1 MSGAGGPPYEASDR
15 TIPDEASRGRAQDE
29 ASSEPAPQ
37 VGEVGEAPGWQ
48 HLHPLSPVLRG
59 GLAFL
64 AVMAYV
70 VSQQADR
77 LVGAAGDD
85 PTGGHL
91 GWAAV
96 GVLVV
101 LLAILGGAWLSWRF
115 SRYRVTP
122 SLIELRTGFV
132 FRQHRQVRFDRVQ
145 AVDVG
150 RPLLARLTGLSEV
163 VVRSAG
169 GRDSHLT
176 LAFLSDARAQ
186 EVREQLVALAAREEL
201 LPGRDGRDG
210 HPAVHADA
218 AGAGGNAGGEARV
231 EVTGGARGD
240 EAGDRVVSVPN
251 SRVVQ
256 SILYTGQSALL
267 VLAVP
272 ALVGSLIGGIP
283 GMLAWL
289 GPTALAIGGAQAK
302 RLTHET
308 NFELLHQGDRLR
320 VRHGLTD
327 LRTTTVPL
335 HRIQA
340 VEVSQSLPWRLTGWW
355 RLRVNVAG
363 AGHGDD
369 EADTVLLPVGT
380 LDEALAVLTLV
391 QPGAAWPVAV
401 AALTGSGPGHG
412 FTSAT
417 RRARLLDPLSWRR
430 RGYAVLP
437 ELLVTRRGLLYRSA
451 QFVPHARVQSL
462 AVTQGPVERAA
473 GVATVRL
480 VSTPGPVTPLVAHLD
495 APDAERLLSE
505 QVVRSRRARGV
516 ALGPGASGPD
526 RPHRD

>member
-1 MSGAGGPPYEASDR
+1 MSDPVSDPVRDGVSDAVYDSVDGADHG
-15 TIPDEASRGRAQDE
+15 
-29 ASSEPAPQ
+29 PAPT
-37 VGEVGEAPGWQ
+37 VEEADWQ
-48 HLHPLSPVLRG
+48 HLHPLSPLLRG

-85 PTGGHL
+85 PTDGHL
-91 GWAAV
+91 GWAAI

-101 LLAILGGAWLSWRF
+101 LLAIVGGAWLSWRF
-115 SRYRVTP
+115 SRYRVTAT
-122 SLIELRTGFV
+122 LIELRTGFV

-186 EVREQLVALAAREEL
+186 EVREQLVALAAREDEL
-201 LPGRDGRDG
+201 SRPHETAGRLTDE
-210 HPAVHADA
+210 PFADA
-218 AGAGGNAGGEARV
+218 ASAEGPGRV
-231 EVTGGARGD
+231 VAEQVAEG
-240 EAGDRVVSVPN
+240 VVSVPN

-256 SILYTGQSALL
+256 SILFTGQSLLL

-272 ALVGSLIGGIP
+272 ALVGSVLGGIP

-308 NFELLHQGDRLR
+308 NFEVVHQGDRLR
-320 VRHGLTD
+320 LRHGLTD

-363 AGHGDD
+363 AGRGDD
-369 EADTVLLPVGT
+369 ETDTVLLPVGT
-380 LDEALAVLTLV
+380 LDEALAVLSLV
-391 QPGAAWPVAV
+391 QPGAVPPVAV
-401 AALTGSGPGHG
+401 AALTGHGTSQG
-412 FTSAT
+412 FTTAT
-417 RRARLLDPLSWRR
+417 RRARFLDPLSWRR

-437 ELLVTRRGLLYRSA
+437 DLLVTRRGLLYRSA

-480 VSTPGPVTPLVAHLD
+480 VSTPGPVRPLVAHLD
-495 APDAERLLSE
+495 SADAEQLLTE
-505 QVVRSRRARGV
+505 QVVRSARARNRVHSPAGQW
-516 ALGPGASGPD
+516 PG
-526 RPHRD
+526 RPHRG

>member
-1 MSGAGGPPYEASDR
+1 MSGAVDGAVGPPYEASD
-15 TIPDEASRGRAQDE
+15 PPHAEGR
-29 ASSEPAPQ
+29 SGPAP
-37 VGEVGEAPGWQ
+37 EAGEAPDWQ

-59 GLAFL
+59 GLAFV

-96 GVLVV
+96 GVLGV
-101 LLAILGGAWLSWRF
+101 LLAIIGGAWLSWRF
-115 SRYRVTP
+115 SRYRVTS

-163 VVRSAG
+163 IVRSAG

-186 EVREQLVALAAREEL
+186 EVREQLVALAAREVAPTSPAEHGSG
-201 LPGRDGRDG
+201 PAAPAEPARDAV
-210 HPAVHADA
+210 PA
-218 AGAGGNAGGEARV
+218 G
-231 EVTGGARGD
+231 
-240 EAGDRVVSVPN
+240 GDRVVSVPN

-272 ALVGSLIGGIP
+272 ALVGSVIGGIP

-380 LDEALAVLTLV
+380 LEEALSVLALV
-391 QPGAAWPVAV
+391 QPGAMRPVAV
-401 AALTGSGPGHG
+401 AALTGEGAEQG
-412 FTSAT
+412 FTTAT

-462 AVTQGPVERAA
+462 AVGQGPLERAA

-480 VSTPGPVTPLVAHLD
+480 VSTPGPVKPLVAHLD
-495 APDAERLLSE
+495 TADAERLLTE
-505 QVVRSRRARGV
+505 QDVRSRHARSVVHG
-516 ALGPGASGPD
+516 SGNRLQE
-526 RPHRD
+526 RPHRG

>member
-1 MSGAGGPPYEASDR
+1 VSELAGA
-15 TIPDEASRGRAQDE
+15 
-29 ASSEPAPQ
+29 PAP
-37 VGEVGEAPGWQ
+37 EAGDDAGWQ
-48 HLHPLSPVLRG
+48 HLHPLSPLLRG

-85 PTGGHL
+85 PTDGHL

-101 LLAILGGAWLSWRF
+101 LVAIVAGAWLSWRF
-115 SRYRVTP
+115 SRYRVT
-122 SLIELRTGFV
+122 SGLIELRTGFL

-186 EVREQLVALAAREEL
+186 EVREQLVALAAREDEL
-201 LPGRDGRDG
+201 SGPRAVDGPFAGDTERVDADGRAATGDRALGADG
-210 HPAVHADA
+210 VVP
-218 AGAGGNAGGEARV
+218 
-231 EVTGGARGD
+231 
-240 EAGDRVVSVPN
+240 GDRVVSVPN

-256 SILYTGQSALL
+256 SILFTGQTAVL

-272 ALVGSLIGGIP
+272 AVVGSVIGGIP
-283 GMLAWL
+283 GMLTWL
-289 GPTALAIGGAQAK
+289 GPTALAIGGAQVK

-308 NFELLHQGDRLR
+308 NFELIHQGDRLR
-320 VRHGLTD
+320 LRHGLTD

-340 VEVSQSLPWRLTGWW
+340 VEVSQSLPWRVVGWW

-363 AGHGDD
+363 AGRGDD
-369 EADTVLLPVGT
+369 ETDTVLLPVGT
-380 LDEALAVLTLV
+380 LEEALAVLSLV
-391 QPGAAWPVAV
+391 QPGAVRPVAV
-401 AALTGSGPGHG
+401 AALGGEGPDQG
-412 FTSAT
+412 FTTAS

-437 ELLVTRRGLLYRSA
+437 DLLVTRRGLLYRSA

-495 APDAERLLSE
+495 TADAERLLAE
-505 QVVRSRRARGV
+505 QVVRSGRARRAVRTPAGGT
-516 ALGPGASGPD
+516 AT
-526 RPHRD
+526 RPHRG

>member
-1 MSGAGGPPYEASDR
+1 MSGTVDGAVGPPYEASDHA
-15 TIPDEASRGRAQDE
+15 EGASG
-29 ASSEPAPQ
+29 SAP
-37 VGEVGEAPGWQ
+37 EVGEAPDWQ

-59 GLAFL
+59 GLAFV

-101 LLAILGGAWLSWRF
+101 LLAIVGGAWLSWRF
-115 SRYRVTP
+115 SRYRVTAN
-122 SLIELRTGFV
+122 LIELRTGFV

-163 VVRSAG
+163 IVRSAG

-186 EVREQLVALAAREEL
+186 EVREQLVALAAREDAPTGPTWQGS
-201 LPGRDGRDG
+201 LPAG
-210 HPAVHADA
+210 PAGPATDVMPS
-218 AGAGGNAGGEARV
+218 
-231 EVTGGARGD
+231 GGA
-240 EAGDRVVSVPN
+240 RVVSVPN

-272 ALVGSLIGGIP
+272 ALVGSVIGGIP

-380 LDEALAVLTLV
+380 LDEALAVLALV
-391 QPGAAWPVAV
+391 QPGAAPSVAV
-401 AALTGSGPGHG
+401 AALTGEGTEQG
-412 FTSAT
+412 FTTAT

-462 AVTQGPVERAA
+462 AVTQGPLERAA

-480 VSTPGPVTPLVAHLD
+480 VSTPGPVKPLVAHLD
-495 APDAERLLSE
+495 TGDAERLLTE
-505 QVVRSRRARGV
+505 QDVRSRHARGV
-516 ALGPGASGPD
+516 VHGPGDRLAE
-526 RPHRD
+526 RPHRG

>member
-1 MSGAGGPPYEASDR
+1 MSELAGA
-15 TIPDEASRGRAQDE
+15 
-29 ASSEPAPQ
+29 PAPET
-37 VGEVGEAPGWQ
+37 GEDAGWQ
-48 HLHPLSPVLRG
+48 HLHPLSPLLRG

-101 LLAILGGAWLSWRF
+101 LAAIVAGAWLSWRF
-115 SRYRVTP
+115 SRYRVT
-122 SLIELRTGFV
+122 SGLIELRTGFV

-186 EVREQLVALAAREEL
+186 EVREQLVALAARGDEL
-201 LPGRDGRDG
+201 SG
-210 HPAVHADA
+210 PAAVDEVV
-218 AGAGGNAGGEARV
+218 AGGRV
-231 EVTGGARGD
+231 VSGD
-240 EAGDRVVSVPN
+240 QVMSGDQVVSGDRVVSVPN
-251 SRVVQ
+251 GRVVQ
-256 SILYTGQSALL
+256 SILYTGQTAVL
-267 VLAVP
+267 VLAVL
-272 ALVGSLIGGIP
+272 AVVGSVIGGIP

-289 GPTALAIGGAQAK
+289 GPTALAIGGAQVK

-308 NFELLHQGDRLR
+308 NFELIHQGDRLR
-320 VRHGLTD
+320 LRHGLTD

-340 VEVSQSLPWRLTGWW
+340 VEVSQSLPWRLVGWW

-363 AGHGDD
+363 AGRGDD
-369 EADTVLLPVGT
+369 ETDTVLLPVGT
-380 LDEALAVLTLV
+380 LEEALAVLSLV
-391 QPGAAWPVAV
+391 QPGAARAVAV
-401 AALTGSGPGHG
+401 AALSGEGRDQG
-412 FTSAT
+412 FTTAT

-437 ELLVTRRGLLYRSA
+437 DLLVTRRGLLYRSA

-480 VSTPGPVTPLVAHLD
+480 VSTRGPVSPLVAHLD
-495 APDAERLLSE
+495 TADAEQLLAE
-505 QVVRSRRARGV
+505 QVVRSGRARRAVRPPARGM
-516 ALGPGASGPD
+516 AT
-526 RPHRD
+526 RPHRG